1 MEPSR
6 LPYTLPSDAV
16 WFITGCSSG
25 IGKSLAELVV
35 AKGQRLVATAR
46 KLEDLA
52 YLPDNPPNSSILK
65 LRVDVASKQS
75 VDDAVAAALAHF
87 ARLDVVVNNAGYS
100 LRGDTENAPEEA
112 ARHQLETMFWG
123 TVRLTRHAMRIM
135 REVNPAAPGGQQG
148 GVVVNVS
155 SMGGRAA
162 FPGNAFYHAAKFA
175 VEGFTESVA
184 REVRP
189 EWNIHF
195 CLVEPGGVRTGFTGH
210 RMQRIEVHPA
220 YAAPDTPSRLLDKYI
235 DDPEASKNF
244 ADVDDVTKAMYSIV
258 ASGKEIPL
266 RVPIGPDAWGVLKI
280 ENEKNGKALDEWK
293 DFAISAGK
301 AGQFES
307 LDFMTGRE
315 SRN

>member
-1 MEPSR
+1 
-6 LPYTLPSDAV
+6 
-16 WFITGCSSG
+16 
-25 IGKSLAELVV
+25 
-35 AKGQRLVATAR
+35 VATAR
-46 KLEDLA
+46 KLDDLA
-52 YLPDNPPNSSILK
+52 YLPDDRPSSILK

-75 VDDAVAAALAHF
+75 VDDAVATSLKHF

-100 LRGDTENAPEEA
+100 LRGDTENAEEDA

-135 REVNPAAPGGQQG
+135 REVNPATGQQG
-148 GVVVNVS
+148 GCVVNVS

-189 EWNIHF
+189 EWNIHL

-220 YAAPDTPSRLLDKYI
+220 YAAPDTPARLLDKYI
-235 DDPEASKNF
+235 DDPEAQKHF
-244 ADVDDVTKAMYSIV
+244 AHVDDVTKAMYSIV
-258 ASGKEIPL
+258 ASGREIPL
-266 RVPIGPDAWGVLKI
+266 RVPIGPDAWGILKM

-293 DFAISAGK
+293 EFAISAGK
-301 AGQFES
+301 EGQLES
-307 LDFMTGRE
+307 LDFMTGRKSE
-315 SRN
+315 D

>member
-1 MEPSR
+1 MEPSQ
-6 LPYTLPSDAV
+6 LPYKLPSDAV

-46 KLEDLA
+46 KLDDLA
-52 YLPDNPPNSSILK
+52 YLPDDTPSILK
-65 LRVDVASKQS
+65 LSVDVASKQS
-75 VDDAVAAALAHF
+75 VDDAVAAALEHF

-100 LRGDTENAPEEA
+100 LRGDTENAQEEA

-135 REVNPAAPGGQQG
+135 REVNPTTGQQG

-162 FPGNAFYHAAKFA
+162 FPGHAFYHAAKFA

-220 YAAPDTPSRLLDKYI
+220 YAAPDTPARLLDKYI

-244 ADVDDVTKAMYSIV
+244 ADVDDVTKAIFSIV

-266 RVPIGPDAWGVLKI
+266 RVPIGPDAWGVLKM
-280 ENEKNGKALDEWK
+280 ENDKNGKALDDWK
-293 DFAISAGK
+293 EFAISAGK
-301 AGQFES
+301 AGQLES
-307 LDFMTGRE
+307 LDFLTGRE
-315 SRN
+315 SKE